1 MNRFSALILYGH
13 LLLQVGFQAV
23 FFMVFH
29 GSRLGFQGSRWDF
42 MVIQGSW
49 VVFQG
54 SRFSWFL
61 MVLGQFFFYSFQGFR
76 SLFHDSGLVFYGSR
90 LVYIRAERRRREVR
104 R

>member
-1 MNRFSALILYGH
+1 
-13 LLLQVGFQAV
+13 
-23 FFMVFH
+23 
-29 GSRLGFQGSRWDF
+29 
-42 MVIQGSW
+42 MVIQGSR

-61 MVLGQFFFYSFQGFR
+61 MVLGQFFYGFQGFR
-76 SLFHDSGLVFYGSR
+76 SVFHDSRLGFYGSR